1 MRFIL
6 CVCFNYT
13 QKLFIH
19 LSFVAAA
26 CGTMHKWSDFVSCR
40 GTIVVR
46 RQFNLHSPECGGG

>member
-19 LSFVAAA
+19 LSLLLTTCLSVKVQRPTAMIPDFFVLLE
-26 CGTMHKWSDFVSCR
+26 
-40 GTIVVR
+40 
-46 RQFNLHSPECGGG
+46 RQFNLHSLEC

>member
-19 LSFVAAA
+19 LSLLLTTCLSVQRPTATIPDYETIQFALSGMRGWE
-26 CGTMHKWSDFVSCR
+26 GTD
-40 GTIVVR
+40 
-46 RQFNLHSPECGGG
+46 